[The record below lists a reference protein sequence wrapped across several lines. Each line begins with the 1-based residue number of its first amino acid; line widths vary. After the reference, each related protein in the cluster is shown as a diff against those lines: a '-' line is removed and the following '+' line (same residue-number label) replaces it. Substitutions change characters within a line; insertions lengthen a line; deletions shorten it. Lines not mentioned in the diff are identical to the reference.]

1 MGQFIFVIILL
12 LAAFVGGTSFATMR
26 YTGDW
31 SPLPLISEESAEAAC
46 GEFSEE
52 EVKEKVDAAVA
63 EAVAAAEE
71 AAAEAAA
78 EAEAALEAVEAEL
91 SEEEEG
97 DDTEN

>member
-1 MGQFIFVIILL
+1 MGQFIFTIILL

-31 SPLPLISEESAEAAC
+31 SPLPLISAEASAEAC

-71 AAAEAAA
+71 AAAEAA
-78 EAEAALEAVEAEL
+78 EEVETVIEEVEAAL
-91 SEEEEG
+91 SEEG